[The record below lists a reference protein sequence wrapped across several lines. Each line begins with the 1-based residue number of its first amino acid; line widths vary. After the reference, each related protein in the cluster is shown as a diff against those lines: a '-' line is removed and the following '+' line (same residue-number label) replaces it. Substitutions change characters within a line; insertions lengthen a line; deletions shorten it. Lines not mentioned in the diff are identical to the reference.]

1 MVDRIC
7 ELGQVIADWALVERM
22 TMTFNTF
29 HEIHIQMQVSYPV
42 QILTILSTA
51 STIVVIILIVY
62 LIRRGPTNSGNPN
75 AVKQIPG
82 DTEELFLQIKDWGFE
97 KHKTL
102 LASFLLADECTIIIL
117 LITSL
122 KEDGFTVNTESSQ
135 LVVTGDGGWRNKH
148 QISEATGLSQRKI
161 YHKNGIIE
169 RLAKLSLLEIRDKD
183 GWGRQTNQ
191 YRANI
196 THTLVKS
203 IYAALLR
210 SEI

>member
-1 MVDRIC
+1 MVDRIR

-82 DTEELFLQIKDWGFE
+82 DTEELFLLIKDWGFE

-102 LASFLLADECTIIIL
+102 LSSFLLADESTIIIL

-161 YHKNGIIE
+161 YNKNGIIE
-169 RLAKLSLLEIRDKD
+169 RLAKLGLLEIRDRD

>member
-1 MVDRIC
+1 MVD
-7 ELGQVIADWALVERM
+7 WM
-22 TMTFNTF
+22 TMSTNQLYD
-29 HEIHIQMQVSYPV
+29 IHALLQVSYPV
-42 QILTILSTA
+42 QILAILSTA
-51 STIVVIILIVY
+51 STIAIIILIVY
-62 LIRRGPTNSGNPN
+62 LVRRGPANSGNPV
-75 AVKQIPG
+75 AVKQIPD

-97 KHKTL
+97 KHKIL
-102 LASFLLADECTIIIL
+102 LASFLLYDECTIIIL

-122 KEDGFTVNTESSQ
+122 KEDGFSVNTDSGQ

-161 YHKNGIIE
+161 YDKNGIIE
-169 RLAKLSLLEIRDKD
+169 RLAKLGLLEKRDKD

-210 SEI
+210 SHR